1 MLFYLISFSFSVLI
15 APHEEKSFLS
25 WMRSSNQFYTGEEY
39 HFRLGIFLA
48 NSRLIQEFNSCK
60 KSFKLSLNKFACY
73 TPTEY
78 KTLLG
83 RVQSPVKSRGNIL
96 KKSKGD
102 EPTSID
108 WREKG
113 AVNEIKDQGQCGS
126 CWAFGTVQACESAYA
141 ISKGKLYSCSEQEIV
156 DCCEYCSGCDGGV
169 ECVTL
174 DYIIRLQDGYLMSEE
189 DYPYKFVQQR
199 CAWDKS
205 KGINQIKSYIRGE
218 KGDEDAL
225 KTLIS
230 QGVCDIG
237 IDASKYSFQLYSGGI
252 YDEPSC
258 SSTALN
264 HAVGLV
270 GYGTMNDVDFWI
282 VRNSWGKSW
291 GEKGYIR
298 MIRNNNN
305 QCGVATDPIQVK
317 V

>member
-1 MLFYLISFSFSVLI
+1 MLFYLVSFAFSALI

-25 WMRSSNQFYTGEEY
+25 WMRTSNQFYTGDEY
-39 HFRLGIFLA
+39 HFRLGIYLSNA
-48 NSRLIQEFNSCK
+48 RRVQEFNSAK
-60 KSFKLSLNKFACY
+60 NSFKLSLNKFACY
-73 TPTEY
+73 TPAEY

-83 RVQSPVKSRGNIL
+83 RRQSQVQPRQSIVNKY
-96 KKSKGD
+96 KGD
-102 EPTSID
+102 EPSSID

-141 ISKGKLYSCSEQEIV
+141 IAHGKLYSCSEQEIL
-156 DCCEYCSGCDGGV
+156 DCCEYCSGCDGGA
-169 ECVTL
+169 EDVTL
-174 DYIIRLQDGYLMSEE
+174 DYIIRLQDGFLMSEE
-189 DYPYKFVQQR
+189 DYPYKFFQTR
-199 CAWDKS
+199 CAYDKS
-205 KGINQIKSYIRGE
+205 KRINQIKGYIHGE

-237 IDASKYSFQLYSGGI
+237 IDATKFSFQLYSGGI

-258 SSTALN
+258 SSRALN

-270 GYGTMNDVDFWI
+270 GYGSMNDVDYWI
-282 VRNSWGKSW
+282 VRNSWGKAW

-298 MIRNNNN
+298 MSRNKNN
-305 QCGVATDPIQVK
+305 QCGVATDPLQVQA
-317 V
+317 